1 MKKNIYFLSIVFA
14 SIQLYSQNVTKID
27 NATYRCEYLVTYQLD
42 STNVSNKLSETMFLL
57 IGSKTSKFLSLTTF
71 LRDSINENSKSSSNL
86 QQLMAV
92 PKTAFN
98 HTIFKNYPQGKIT
111 STENIFK
118 DYYKYEEPISLFNW
132 IITNETKTISGYNCQ
147 KATAT
152 FAGRDYVAWFTNE
165 IPIPNGPYKFNGLP
179 GLIVKINDTKNHYEY
194 KLTRFKKITGDI
206 GIAERNYI
214 KTTKKEFK
222 KVKKDF
228 FNNLLGNLEQRGV
241 FSVSMDASGKRNLQ
255 KRINKRNSNP
265 IEKGNE

>member
-1 MKKNIYFLSIVFA
+1 MKKNIYFLIIVFA
-14 SIQLYSQNVTKID
+14 SIQSYSQNVTKID

-42 STNVSNKLSETMFLL
+42 STNVNNKLSETMFLL

-71 LRDSINENSKSSSNL
+71 LKDSIKEHSKSSSNL

-118 DYYKYEEPISLFNW
+118 DYYKYEEPINLFNW

-165 IPIPNGPYKFNGLP
+165 IPIADGPYKFNGLP

-222 KVKKDF
+222 KVKKEF
-228 FNNLLGNLEQRGV
+228 YSNVLEKLQQNGITITN
-241 FSVSMDASGKRNLQ
+241 MDDSQKRNLQ
-255 KRINKRNSNP
+255 KRISKNKSNP

>member
-1 MKKNIYFLSIVFA
+1 MKKNIYFLIIVFA
-14 SIQLYSQNVTKID
+14 SIQSYSQNVTKID

-42 STNVSNKLSETMFLL
+42 STNVNNKLSETMFLL

-71 LRDSINENSKSSSNL
+71 LKDSIKEHSKSSSNL

-118 DYYKYEEPISLFNW
+118 DYYKYEESISLFNW

-165 IPIPNGPYKFNGLP
+165 IPIADGPYKFNGLP

-222 KVKKDF
+222 KVKKEF
-228 FNNLLGNLEQRGV
+228 YSNVLEKLQQNGITITN
-241 FSVSMDASGKRNLQ
+241 MDDSQKRNLQ
-255 KRINKRNSNP
+255 KRISKNKSNP

>member
-27 NATYRCEYLVTYQLD
+27 DVTYRCEYLITYQLD

-71 LRDSINENSKSSSNL
+71 LKDSIKEHSKSSSNL

-165 IPIPNGPYKFNGLP
+165 IPIADGPYKFNGLP

-222 KVKKDF
+222 KVKKEF
-228 FNNLLGNLEQRGV
+228 YSNVLEKLQQNGITITN
-241 FSVSMDASGKRNLQ
+241 MDDSQKRNLQ
-255 KRINKRNSNP
+255 KRISKNKSNP